1 MATFTTR
8 ELRVVAAIL
17 DVLTK
22 ARVTNE
28 RMGIPTTADVFTAQ
42 FPTGHIAVVRWTTGV
57 QSDDPKRQRALERA
71 TRHRDSYQLDLDAQP
86 SPDHVIALRD
96 PQPVTR
102 GRAPVA
108 SIVQG
113 AVDDSRARQD
123 AQRGRLGLDPA
134 G

>member
-28 RMGIPTTADVFTAQ
+28 RMGIPATADVFTAQ
-42 FPTGHIAVVRWTTGV
+42 FPTGHVAVVRWATGV
-57 QSDDPKRQRALERA
+57 QSDDPKRQRALERS
-71 TRHRDSYQLDLDAQP
+71 TRHRPSYHLDLNAQTA
-86 SPDHVIALRD
+86 PDNVIVLRD

-108 SIVQG
+108 SIVQDAIDSSIG
-113 AVDDSRARQD
+113 RQNAQHARLLDDGQ
-123 AQRGRLGLDPA
+123 G
-134 G
+134 